1 MSRTGGLRRR
11 FIRAIIVLVA
21 LVLLANAGLMWLLAR
36 SYLKEEIEA
45 RGNAY
50 GRLAVAA
57 LCEDYEAYYQSGY
70 SKFRER
76 LLGIL
81 DLNQDLVAL
90 RLYDTGG
97 RLLFHSAV
105 LADPLF
111 EPTVGGGAP
120 VRDAA
125 LLAAIQSLTPRP
137 GVVVPATTTDPAVYR
152 VVVPYVEDWGR
163 HRYSVAFDFSY
174 RRLRHTT
181 GFAALFILLLSAA
194 SLALGVFFARL
205 LAAGSLEPLRLLI
218 QGAEALAAGHL
229 ERKVQL
235 HTGDEF
241 ETMAGALN
249 GMAANLHTSM
259 GQLETSNRALLE
271 ANEELRQ
278 LDRLKSDLLANVS
291 HELRTPL
298 TAIKGYAEAM
308 EDGLAGPVSEGQER
322 ALGVIRRNIQ
332 RLHGMIE
339 QLLSFSR
346 LESGRSWAEGH
357 PFDLGALV
365 EQAAETLRGAGLGA
379 RKLEVVRPPEKPLL
393 AHGDPDGIAEVL
405 DNLLS
410 NAAKFTSEE
419 GHVTL
424 RVEPGAERIAVMV
437 EDDGVGI
444 PEAKVERIFERFYQV
459 DTSSRRSAGGMGLG
473 LAIAR
478 EILELHGTDFEVEST
493 PGQGTTFRFT
503 LPRGAAVKAEAPEAL
518 DAAGARAEPGQRRV
532 LLIDDDPGFTGVVGH
547 FLERRGFVVDQATSA
562 EEGWRRA
569 RRSPLFP
576 DGPPDAILLDRLL
589 PDADGF
595 DLLAR
600 LKGDPRTAA
609 IPVLVVSIRRE
620 KALGL
625 RLGASGYLVKPVDPE
640 RLLGA
645 VRQALAP
652 GGRRPGGG
660 DGPARILVVDDE
672 PDLRDLLSARL
683 LEAGYRVDTAAEGP
697 EALEMIEEAVPD
709 LLLLDLMMPGMD
721 GWEMLR
727 RLRSRPAT
735 AELPV
740 IVITAR
746 DTREDHRTGRELQV
760 LETVTKPFDL
770 AELVAEIEQ
779 TLTDSGAQNQDTGD
793 PDE

>member
-1 MSRTGGLRRR
+1 MSRRPGLRLK
-11 FIRAIIVLVA
+11 FIRAISILVA

-36 SYLKEEIEA
+36 SYLKEDIEA

-50 GRLAVAA
+50 GRLAAGA
-57 LCEDYEAYYQSGY
+57 ICEDYEAYYQSGY

-76 LLGIL
+76 LRGIL
-81 DLNQDLVAL
+81 DRNEDLAAIH
-90 RLYDTGG
+90 LYDTGG
-97 RLLFHSAV
+97 RQLFHSAV
-105 LADPLF
+105 LADPLYQ
-111 EPTVGGGAP
+111 PTVGGGEAVEDP
-120 VRDAA
+120 A
-125 LLAAIQSLTPRP
+125 LLAAIQSLTPGP
-137 GVVVPATTTDPAVYR
+137 GVVVTGAEGEAVYR

-174 RRLRHTT
+174 QRLWHAT
-181 GFAALFILLLSAA
+181 GLAALFILLLSAA

-218 QGAEALAAGHL
+218 QGAKALAAGHL
-229 ERKVQL
+229 ERKVEL
-235 HTGDEF
+235 RTGDEF
-241 ETMAGALN
+241 ETLAGTLN
-249 GMAANLHTSM
+249 GMADNLHTSM
-259 GQLETSNRALLE
+259 GQLEASNRALLE

-308 EDGLAGPVSEGQER
+308 GDGLAGPVSEGQER
-322 ALGVIRRNIQ
+322 ALGVIQRNIQ

-346 LESGRSWAEGH
+346 LESGRSRVERYA
-357 PFDLGALV
+357 FDLGAVV
-365 EQAAETLRGAGLGA
+365 EQAAETLRGASLGT
-379 RKLEVVRPPEKPLL
+379 RHLEVVRPAEGPLL

-410 NAAKFTSEE
+410 NAAKFTGEA
-419 GHVTL
+419 GHITVRL
-424 RVEPGAERIAVMV
+424 EPAAEHIAVVV

-444 PEAKVERIFERFYQV
+444 PEEKLERIFERFYQV
-459 DTSSRRSAGGMGLG
+459 DASSRRSAGGMGLG

-478 EILELHGTDFEVEST
+478 EILELHGTELEVEST
-493 PGQGTTFRFT
+493 PGQGTTFRFA
-503 LPRGAAVKAEAPEAL
+503 LPRAAAEAPGAL
-518 DAAGARAEPGQRRV
+518 DAEGARERSGRRRV

-547 FLERRGFVVDQATSA
+547 FLERRGFAVDQATSA

-569 RRSPLFP
+569 RRSPLSP
-576 DGPPDAILLDRLL
+576 GGPPDAILLDRLL

-609 IPVLVVSIRRE
+609 IPVLVISIRRE

-640 RLLGA
+640 RLLRA
-645 VRQALAP
+645 VDQVLAP
-652 GGRRPGGG
+652 DGHRPK
-660 DGPARILVVDDE
+660 DGQEPARILVVDDE

-683 LEAGYRVDTAAEGP
+683 LEGGYRVDTAAAGP
-697 EALEMIEEAVPD
+697 EALEMIDEAVPD

-735 AELPV
+735 ANLPV
-740 IVITAR
+740 IVVTAR
-746 DTREDHRTGRELQV
+746 DTREDRRTGRELQV

-770 AELVAEIEQ
+770 AELVAEIER
-779 TLTDSGAQNQDTGD
+779 TLTDSEPRNDNTGD
-793 PDE
+793 RDE